1 MNLMIVKRLTALPLR
16 SVSHRSLSD
25 MKRFQ
30 DAVKS
35 LNDRKWS
42 AMNKMK
48 GGEESSAEIEE
59 CSDGLEVTSDEEL
72 QAQWKAMESRVVHRK
87 SRMKGD
93 GGPQG
98 RGKRNKSAW
107 DHEVV

>member
-1 MNLMIVKRLTALPLR
+1 MNLMIVKRLTVLPLR

-72 QAQWKAMESRVVHRK
+72 QAQWTVL
-87 SRMKGD
+87 GLQILT
-93 GGPQG
+93 GT
-98 RGKRNKSAW
+98 
-107 DHEVV
+107 